1 MVKGR
6 QGTTSDVR
14 GRNITVFQREAL
26 TMEEQKSDLLD
37 RVNGESGNQLHLE
50 GKKQLG
56 IEDLL

>member
-1 MVKGR
+1 
-6 QGTTSDVR
+6 
-14 GRNITVFQREAL
+14 
-26 TMEEQKSDLLD
+26 MEEQKSDLSD